1 MISLSFFIARRF
13 FTTKSKASFIS
24 LISKISMIG
33 VGVEVMALVLILS
46 VFNGLESFQRD
57 LFKSFDPDVKISAK
71 HKGTFGSDASLVHK
85 LQQIPQVSHVIPVLE
100 DQGLFRYKGKQMVV
114 NMKGVAPEFLAAKRL
129 QKNIAEGGYFLKDA
143 EGKNNFTLVGLGI
156 FLSLGLSF
164 EDVFTPIEAWYPDHQ
179 SLKHFSLN
187 ENAIRSNAVFPAG
200 VIAVEQGFDNQS
212 VIVPLDW
219 MQQLTG
225 KENQIS
231 AIDVM
236 AKEGVD
242 EIELKKAI
250 QKALHGNWNIES
262 RDEQHASLLK
272 AVSIEK
278 FFVFMVMAFVM
289 GIASFTLF
297 YTLSLLVI
305 EKKKDLK
312 TLLSMGITRKQL
324 FRVFLFLGFLIS
336 FSGAI
341 VGIIL
346 GFILAWIQ
354 ETYGVV
360 TMGIPNG
367 LVDAYP
373 IEMKWTDFLYT
384 SILVLLITFL
394 ASIFPAKKA
403 VKQTFEE

>member
-1 MISLSFFIARRF
+1 
-13 FTTKSKASFIS
+13 
-24 LISKISMIG
+24 
-33 VGVEVMALVLILS
+33 
-46 VFNGLESFQRD
+46 
-57 LFKSFDPDVKISAK
+57 
-71 HKGTFGSDASLVHK
+71 
-85 LQQIPQVSHVIPVLE
+85 
-100 DQGLFRYKGKQMVV
+100 
-114 NMKGVAPEFLAAKRL
+114 
-129 QKNIAEGGYFLKDA
+129 
-143 EGKNNFTLVGLGI
+143 
-156 FLSLGLSF
+156 
-164 EDVFTPIEAWYPDHQ
+164 
-179 SLKHFSLN
+179 
-187 ENAIRSNAVFPAG
+187 
-200 VIAVEQGFDNQS
+200 
-212 VIVPLDW
+212 
-219 MQQLTG
+219 
-225 KENQIS
+225 
-231 AIDVM
+231 
-236 AKEGVD
+236 
-242 EIELKKAI
+242 
-250 QKALHGNWNIES
+250 
-262 RDEQHASLLK
+262 
-272 AVSIEK
+272 
-278 FFVFMVMAFVM
+278 MVMAFVM